1 MHQLKRMIQLIAG
14 VVSASNGAI
23 EMFKTIAATLIMSA
37 AMALPVHSSELDGAQ
52 IKQTISGRKVVLS
65 TMGFSFPLFYAA
77 NGQVTGDGTDVGLA
91 RYFTPKETGRWWVEN
106 NKLCQQFPT
115 WYKGK
120 TWCFDLKKVD
130 ERRLNWTR
138 DDGFSGKARI
148 SS

>member
-1 MHQLKRMIQLIAG
+1 MVKIYLAA
-14 VVSASNGAI
+14 SAFCILGALN
-23 EMFKTIAATLIMSA
+23 AQAT
-37 AMALPVHSSELDGAQ
+37 ELDDAA
-52 IKQTISGRKVVLS
+52 IKEAISGRSVVLT
-65 TMGFSFPLFYAA
+65 TMGFDFPLFYAT
-77 NGQVTGDGTDVGLA
+77 NGQVTGDGTEVGLA
-91 RYFTPKETGRWWVEN
+91 KYFSPKETGRWWVEN

-130 ERRLNWTR
+130 DKRLNWTR